1 MKPLLLFALA
11 PALLAP
17 IADAEPSLTTFEVP
31 ETGTPLDQALGES
44 HVNATVRAQSTD
56 VAVEVDPDDLGLY
69 MGASLPGPGFSHP
82 LTDGPPTSDLADPI
96 GQGDTERQ
104 GWGPAV
110 PIPTPE
116 PAEVGAAVG
125 LATAGA
131 VAYAALRWRYL
142 GLGFVMPLYSRLSR
156 SELLENET
164 RSQLLEIITGEPGL
178 SLQELAGKT
187 DAGWGTTV
195 YHLQRLEQAGFIK
208 SRKQGHHR
216 RFYTVGEVGQ
226 DEVEALGML
235 RNDTPRKIAQ
245 YLVQD
250 PGCNQ
255 KAICEA
261 LDISPSLA
269 HKYLKR
275 MEEQELLTSQREW
288 RSKHYT
294 PDKRLAT
301 LVEQAA

>member
-11 PALLAP
+11 PALLTPILGDDPGLSAP
-17 IADAEPSLTTFEVP
+17 DLP
-31 ETGTPLDQALGES
+31 ETGTALDGIAGDTQ
-44 HVNATVRAQSTD
+44 VNATVQARTSGIAAT
-56 VAVEVDPDDLGLY
+56 VDPDDLGLY
-69 MGASLPGPGFSHP
+69 LRASLPGPGFSHP
-82 LTDGPPTSDLADPI
+82 LDGTGPQADLADPLE
-96 GQGDTERQ
+96 TENTDSQ
-104 GWGPAV
+104 GWGPA
-110 PIPTPE
+110 IPVRMPE

-125 LATAGA
+125 LATVGA
-131 VAYAALRWRYL
+131 AAYAAFRWRYL
-142 GLGFVMPLYSRLSR
+142 GLGLVMPMYSRLSR
-156 SELLENET
+156 SDLLENDT
-164 RSQLLEIITGEPGL
+164 RSHLLDLISEEPGL
-178 SLQELAGKT
+178 SLQQLADRT

-235 RNDTPRKIAQ
+235 RNDTPRKIAR

-255 KAICEA
+255 KAICQA

-275 MEEQELLTSQREW
+275 MEEQQLLTSEREW

-294 PDKRLAT
+294 PDERLAT
-301 LVEQAA
+301 LIEQAA

>member
-1 MKPLLLFALA
+1 MRYLLLFALV
-11 PALLAP
+11 PALMASIAGAASSIEAP
-17 IADAEPSLTTFEVP
+17 DLP
-31 ETGTPLDQALGES
+31 ETGTPVDEVLAGSQ
-44 HVNATVRAQSTD
+44 VNATVSAQAND
-56 VAVEVDPDDLGLY
+56 VTVQVDPDDLGLY
-69 MGASLPGPGFSHP
+69 MRASLPGPGFSHSVSGQAP
-82 LTDGPPTSDLADPI
+82 EADLADPT
-96 GQGDTERQ
+96 GGDQEGQ

-110 PIPTPE
+110 PVRMPE
-116 PAEVGAAVG
+116 PVEVGAAVG
-125 LATAGA
+125 LATLGA
-131 VAYAALRWRYL
+131 AAYAAFRWRYL
-142 GLGFVMPLYSRLSR
+142 GMGFVMPLYSRLSR
-156 SELLENET
+156 SELLENDT
-164 RSQLLEIITGEPGL
+164 RSRLLEVISEEPGL

-216 RFYTVGEVGQ
+216 RFYTIGEVGQ

-235 RNDTPRKIAQ
+235 RNETPRKIAQ

-255 KAICEA
+255 KAICQA

-275 MEEQELLTSQREW
+275 MEEQNLLTSEREW

-294 PDKRLAT
+294 PDERLAN

>member
-11 PALLAP
+11 PALLTPILGDDPGLSAP
-17 IADAEPSLTTFEVP
+17 DLP
-31 ETGTPLDQALGES
+31 ETGTELDEVTGDS
-44 HVNATVRAQSTD
+44 HVNASVQAGASD
-56 VAVEVDPDDLGLY
+56 LAVQVDPDDLGLY
-69 MGASLPGPGFSHP
+69 MQASLPGPGFSHSLSGSSP
-82 LTDGPPTSDLADPI
+82 QTDLADPSV
-96 GQGDTERQ
+96 GEDKEEQ

-110 PIPTPE
+110 PVRMPE

-125 LATAGA
+125 LATVGA
-131 VAYAALRWRYL
+131 AAYAAFRWRYL
-142 GLGFVMPLYSRLSR
+142 GLGFVMPLYSRLTQDD
-156 SELLENET
+156 LLENDT
-164 RSQLLEIITGEPGL
+164 RSHLLDLISEEPGL
-178 SLQELAGKT
+178 SMQQLADQT

-226 DEVEALGML
+226 EEVEALGML
-235 RNDTPRKIAQ
+235 RNDTPRKIAR

-275 MEEQELLTSQREW
+275 MEEQQLLTSEREW

-294 PDKRLAT
+294 PDDRLAS
-301 LVEQAA
+301 LIEQAA